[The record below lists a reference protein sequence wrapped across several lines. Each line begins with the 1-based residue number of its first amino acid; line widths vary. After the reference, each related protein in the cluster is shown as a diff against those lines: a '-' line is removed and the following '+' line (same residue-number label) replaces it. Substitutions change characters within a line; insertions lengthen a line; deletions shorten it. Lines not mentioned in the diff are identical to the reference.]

1 MLCTFAVF
9 LQADLYLI
17 LTEPVNN
24 LIRQQVELLK
34 AEGVELA
41 FTDGAIREIA
51 RVAFVV
57 SELPGYDS
65 ALLCKFLSK
74 NVYVCAYVWSR

>member
-1 MLCTFAVF
+1 MCHCLS
-9 LQADLYLI
+9 QADLYLI

-34 AEGVELA
+34 SEGVELV

-51 RVAFVV
+51 RVAYVV
-57 SELPGYDS
+57 RLQ
-65 ALLCKFLSK
+65 A
-74 NVYVCAYVWSR
+74 NYVCMYVCVNHYRNFIY